1 MKLPLQ
7 VTFRQVDPS
16 PALESRIRELAAR
29 LERYSDQIMGCHVTV
44 MAPHRHSHQ
53 GALYDVRIDITVPDR
68 EIAIH
73 RANPRDPSH
82 EDPYVALR
90 DAFRAA
96 RRRLQDYERRR
107 YRRPKQRAELPHGR
121 ISELDPARG
130 FGRIETADGRL
141 VYFHGHSVLGCPF
154 DQLQV
159 GDQVRFVEEPG
170 DRGPQASTVHVLT

>member
-1 MKLPLQ
+1 MQLPLQ
-7 VTFRQVDPS
+7 VTFRHVDPS

-29 LERYSDQIMGCHVTV
+29 LERYSDQVMGCQVTV
-44 MAPHRHSHQ
+44 EAPHRHGHQ

-73 RANPRDPSH
+73 RAHPRDHSH

-96 RRRLQDYERRR
+96 RRKLQDYERRR
-107 YRRPKQRAELPHGR
+107 YLKVKHHEEVPRGR
-121 ISELDPARG
+121 ISELDPAG
-130 FGRIETADGRL
+130 GYGRIETPEGRL
-141 VYFHGHSVLGCPF
+141 VYFHSHSVLGRPF
-154 DQLQV
+154 DELRV
-159 GDQVRFVEEPG
+159 GDQVRFAEEPG